1 MKVAVPCDTP
11 FGLNAQRSGHFGH
24 CAFFTVATIE
34 GNEVTDVQVVPNVDH
49 DEVGC
54 GGVIDFA
61 LSLGIDAIIAAGM
74 GVPPPADNVL
84 LRPGQAV
91 LQPGQRLGLR
101 RGIDTGHRLLV
112 HVMHVAPAVNQPR
125 ADEQLPHR
133 IPQVRQLQ
141 GTQQPGLVLCHG
153 R

>member
-74 GVPPPADNVL
+74 GVPPFTRFSNGGVKVYLEQTQPIAGDAIKVL
-84 LRPGQAV
+84 MDGKAVEMSLDQACA
-91 LQPGQRLGLR
+91 
-101 RGIDTGHRLLV
+101 H
-112 HVMHVAPAVNQPR
+112 
-125 ADEQLPHR
+125 
-133 IPQVRQLQ
+133 
-141 GTQQPGLVLCHG
+141 
-153 R
+153 